1 MNYTQGFKSRM
12 VQRMAGPEGI
22 SAGALARETGLL
34 QPTLSRWLRE
44 ARSLSGM
51 SKKSSKKSG
60 ARTPIDKLRLLAE
73 ATRLS
78 DEELGAFLRKEGVHE
93 ATLVQWQEA
102 ATLALDGA
110 TKPRKAGRSPE
121 AKRIAHLERELN
133 RKEKALA
140 ELAALIT
147 LQKKVQAIWGDEGDA
162 TTRRSES

>member
-1 MNYTQGFKSRM
+1 
-12 VQRMAGPEGI
+12 MAGPEGI
-22 SAGALARETGLL
+22 TACALARETGLQ

-44 ARSLSGM
+44 ARNFSGM
-51 SKKSSKKSG
+51 SKKSSQKKST
-60 ARTPIDKLRLLAE
+60 RTPMDKLRILAE

-102 ATLALDGA
+102 AALALEGTA
-110 TKPRKAGRSPE
+110 KPRKSKPSPE
-121 AKRIAHLERELN
+121 AKRITQLERELD
-133 RKEKALA
+133 RKENALA

-162 TTRRSES
+162 KTKRSES

>member
-1 MNYTQGFKSRM
+1 MNYTQGFKNRM

-22 SAGALARETGLL
+22 TACALARETGLQ

-44 ARSLSGM
+44 ARNFSGM
-51 SKKSSKKSG
+51 SKKSSQKKST
-60 ARTPIDKLRLLAE
+60 RTPMDKLRILAE

-102 ATLALDGA
+102 AALALEGA
-110 TKPRKAGRSPE
+110 AKPRKSKRSPE
-121 AKRIAHLERELN
+121 AKRITQLERELD

-147 LQKKVQAIWGDEGDA
+147 LQKKVRAIWGDEGDA
-162 TTRRSES
+162 TTRRSEP